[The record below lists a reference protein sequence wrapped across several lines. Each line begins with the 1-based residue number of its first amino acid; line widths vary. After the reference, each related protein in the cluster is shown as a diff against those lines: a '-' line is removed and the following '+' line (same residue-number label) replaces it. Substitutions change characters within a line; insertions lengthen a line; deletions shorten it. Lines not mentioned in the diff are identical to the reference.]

1 MSQYVLLFYTV
12 SPTVPSSA
20 PIGLSSTVQ
29 GSTSVLLSWSPPP
42 AADQNGVI
50 TVYTVEVINTVTSN
64 KDTYVTSSSTL
75 TVVSLDPYTTYE
87 CIVAANTSVGM
98 GPFSAKLAF
107 QTVEAG
113 EYTITRVTISIEHVS
128 NSFRIQFQQPHQRM
142 CQWRLLPPLLSML
155 SGQLLL
161 RTVRMV
167 SSGPTL

>member
-64 KDTYVTSSSTL
+64 KDVYMTSSSTL

-113 EYTITRVTISIEHVS
+113 EYTITRVAISIEHVS
-128 NSFRIQFQQPHQRM
+128 NSFPYSSNSPTRG
-142 CQWRLLPPLLSML
+142 CV
-155 SGQLLL
+155 SGGSFLHF
-161 RTVRMV
+161 
-167 SSGPTL
+167 S